1 MRVILASSLGMSNTD
16 TIVIISFWCLF
27 CTFKMKKQKLF
38 VDYEFD
44 FDVFGVVS
52 AFKDYKLA
60 WNLNKSL
67 GISLTRKKDLLIK
80 FVDHT
85 LAITNFKF
93 KTENSLIRLLKNRS
107 YESQY
112 GENLFLVPEMI
123 TMDFFI
129 MVTGDTGYLK
139 RESASFLDILRKVN
153 GVDYAIKV
161 EIEKIKS
168 KENFLF

>member
-1 MRVILASSLGMSNTD
+1 
-16 TIVIISFWCLF
+16 
-27 CTFKMKKQKLF
+27 MKKQRLF

-44 FDVFGVVS
+44 FVVFGVVS
-52 AFKDYKLA
+52 TFKDYKLA

-67 GISLTRKKDLLIK
+67 GISLAREKDLLIK

-85 LAITNFKF
+85 LIITNFKF
-93 KTENSLIRLLKNRS
+93 NTENSLIRLLKNRS
-107 YESQY
+107 NES
-112 GENLFLVPEMI
+112 NLFLVPEMI

-129 MVTGDTGYLK
+129 TVTGDAGYLN
-139 RESASFLDILRKVN
+139 RNSASFFDILRKVN
-153 GVDYAIKV
+153 GVDYVIKV

>member
-1 MRVILASSLGMSNTD
+1 
-16 TIVIISFWCLF
+16 
-27 CTFKMKKQKLF
+27 MKKQRLF

-44 FDVFGVVS
+44 FVVFGVVS

-67 GISLTRKKDLLIK
+67 GISLVREKDLLIK

-85 LAITNFKF
+85 LIITNFKF

-107 YESQY
+107 NES
-112 GENLFLVPEMI
+112 NLFLVPEMI

-129 MVTGDTGYLK
+129 TVTGDTGYLNPN
-139 RESASFLDILRKVN
+139 SASFFDILRKVN

>member
-1 MRVILASSLGMSNTD
+1 
-16 TIVIISFWCLF
+16 
-27 CTFKMKKQKLF
+27 MKKQRLF

-60 WNLNKSL
+60 WNLNESL
-67 GISLTRKKDLLIK
+67 GISLAREKDLLLK

-93 KTENSLIRLLKNRS
+93 ETENSLIRLLKNRS
-107 YESQY
+107 YESWY

-123 TMDFFI
+123 KIDFFI
-129 MVTGDTGYLK
+129 TVSGDTGYLK
-139 RESASFLDILRKVN
+139 WESASFLEILRTVN
-153 GVDYAIKV
+153 GVDYALKV